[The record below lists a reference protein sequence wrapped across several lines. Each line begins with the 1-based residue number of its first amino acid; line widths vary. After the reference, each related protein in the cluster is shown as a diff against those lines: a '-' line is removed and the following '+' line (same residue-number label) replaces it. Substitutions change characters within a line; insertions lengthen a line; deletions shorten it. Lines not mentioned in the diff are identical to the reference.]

1 VSRLAVASLGFAALL
16 AWPAPSFAVTSNLT
30 RTFTGETFVDFDALS
45 LGVLV
50 AGTQIAPGIVYD
62 GSYPPFVTGVGG
74 TVVDLGD
81 GDRAIELASDE
92 TAGFVFDPPVRD
104 VGAAVAQI
112 VPGAQVTVR
121 AFDAVGDV
129 ITGFGYI
136 YPSVTERFPEVTEA
150 TAPPVTTLLITAQGG
165 TYRVDDLELNFA
177 PEPADAAPVALAVL
191 AAVAHRRQRPRPR

>member
-1 VSRLAVASLGFAALL
+1 MRTCASTARSWGSR
-16 AWPAPSFAVTSNLT
+16 
-30 RTFTGETFVDFDALS
+30 GETR
-45 LGVLV
+45 
-50 AGTQIAPGIVYD
+50 
-62 GSYPPFVTGVGG
+62 GG

-104 VGAAVAQI
+104 VGAAVAEI

-121 AFDAVGDV
+121 ALDAAGDV

-177 PEPADAAPVALAVL
+177 PEPADAASVALAAL
-191 AAVAHRRQRPRPR
+191 AAVAHRRHRLR